1 MNPDAVETETVPA
14 ALRDGVLASW
24 NELMAGPALAGVLPD
39 DAPFRKQL
47 IRVLAASPYA
57 ADILVRYPGMLA
69 ELLRTARLASTMTA
83 DGYLTLLQASLPP
96 EPDEEEL
103 QRRLRLFRHRELV
116 RIIWRDLAGTA
127 EVTET
132 LRDLSNLADACIN
145 VALAWAQATLQAR
158 YGAPQT
164 EEGAP
169 CGFGVLAMGKL
180 GGHELNFSS
189 DIDLVF
195 VHSDAGE
202 TTGSRSISNEEFFRF
217 LAQRLIDLLSR
228 NTAEGFVYRVDARLR
243 PFGSAGPLSVSLA
256 ALEAYLLQHG
266 RDWERYAYIKARV
279 VNPWDDADG
288 LYRDVLRPFIY
299 RRYLDYGVFSS
310 LREMKAMIAAEVE
323 KKEYRAN
330 LKLGPGGIREIEFIV
345 QALQLVR
352 GGTVIGLRQQQLL
365 RALPQLV
372 QAGCLPAADAADLE
386 TAYCFLRLAENRVQA
401 LHDRQTH
408 DIPADPLDQQRLA
421 FAMGMAGWDQ
431 FLAALNVQRERVAHH
446 FREIVFRGANGA
458 AASAAIAD
466 DGVPVQAA
474 SALDKVWSEEGS
486 PELQLQ
492 RLGDTGFSDPAG
504 IAEQLRRLREGSLL
518 PRLDA
523 PGRQRLDTL
532 IPAIL
537 VHARK
542 QPKPVRAL
550 DGMVLIIEAIGRRS
564 AYFALLNENPLALEK
579 LVSLC
584 GSSEFLSRLVATHPL
599 LLDELLDPLVFEAA
613 PSRAELAADLELR
626 LKRVAED
633 DGEGRLDALRN
644 FQQAAIFRVA
654 IVDLAGTLPLMKVSD
669 RLTDIAELV
678 LETALQIAWREL
690 AQRHGEPRCTENGIT
705 RPARFAIIAYGKL
718 GGLELGY
725 GSDLDL
731 VFLHDS
737 AGESE
742 QSDGAQS
749 LDNAMFFARLTRRII
764 SILTMH
770 TASGKLYEVDIRL
783 RPSGQS
789 GLMVSSLAAF
799 DRYQQQDAWTWEH
812 QALTR
817 SRAVAGDAGVK
828 AAFEILRVHAL
839 TTYVRRD
846 KLATEVADMRQRMR
860 SELSKGTDELF
871 DIKQDPGGVA
881 DIEFLVQYLVLR
893 EAHRYPDLVRWSDN
907 IRQLEA
913 LGAHGILS
921 PADAELLA
929 ETYREYRRHIHHGN
943 LAGRSGLVPHAAVA
957 GLAATVTRLWQAV
970 FYTAAPVQQDE
981 AS

>member
-1 MNPDAVETETVPA
+1 MNPDSLELQTVPA
-14 ALRDGVLASW
+14 DLREGVVPVCA
-24 NELMAGPALAGVLPD
+24 ELSADPALAGALPD
-39 DAPFRKQL
+39 DARFRAQL
-47 IRVLAASPYA
+47 VRVLAASPYA
-57 ADILVRYPGMLA
+57 ADILLRYPAMLA
-69 ELLRTARLASTMTA
+69 ELLAADRLQPGTTAGDYTA
-83 DGYLTLLQASLPP
+83 LLRASLPP
-96 EPDEEEL
+96 DTGEDEL
-103 QRRLRLFRHRELV
+103 QRRLRLFRHRELL
-116 RIIWRDLAGTA
+116 RIIWRDLSGAA

-145 VALAWAQATLQAR
+145 VALAWAQAALQAR
-158 YGAPQT
+158 YGVPQT

-195 VHSDAGE
+195 VHSAAGE
-202 TTGSRSISNEEFFRF
+202 TSGPRSISNEEFFRF

-243 PFGSAGPLSVSLA
+243 PFGSAGPLSVSLG
-256 ALEAYLLQHG
+256 ALESYLLQHG

-310 LREMKAMIAAEVE
+310 LREMKAMIEAEVQ

-352 GGTVIGLRQQQLL
+352 GGTVIGLRGQQLL
-365 RALPQLV
+365 SVLPQLV
-372 QAGCLPAADAADLE
+372 QTGCLPAGDAAELE

-421 FAMGMAGWDQ
+421 LAMGMASWDE
-431 FLAALNVQRERVAHH
+431 FLAALKVQRDRVAHH

-458 AASAAIAD
+458 SASAAAD
-466 DGVPVQAA
+466 DTPAEAIPV
-474 SALDKVWSEEGS
+474 LDQVWNEEAT

-492 RLGDTGFSDPAG
+492 RLGAAGFADPAG

-523 PGRQRLDTL
+523 HGRQRLDTL
-532 IPAIL
+532 MPAIL
-537 VHARK
+537 MHACR
-542 QPKPVRAL
+542 QSQPVRAL

-564 AYFALLNENPLALEK
+564 AYFALLNENPAALEK

-584 GSSEFLSRLVATHPL
+584 GSSEFLSGLVATHPL

-690 AQRHGEPRCTENGIT
+690 AQRHGEPRCTENGKT

-737 AGESE
+737 VGESE
-742 QSDGAQS
+742 QSDGTQP

-817 SRAVAGDAGVK
+817 SRAVAGDAGVR
-828 AAFEILRVHAL
+828 AAFEALRVHAL

-846 KLATEVADMRQRMR
+846 NLATEVADMRQRMR

-893 EAHRYPDLVRWSDN
+893 EVYRYPDLVRWSDN

-913 LGAHGILS
+913 LGGHGILS
-921 PADAELLA
+921 PAEAELLA

-943 LAGRSGLVPHAAVA
+943 LAGRSGFVPHVEVA
-957 GLAATVTRLWQAV
+957 GLAAKVTRLWQAV
-970 FYTAAPVQQDE
+970 FYTAAPVKQDE
-981 AS
+981 VS

>member
-1 MNPDAVETETVPA
+1 MNPLSFEFETVPSP
-14 ALRDGVLASW
+14 LRDGVVTLTGQLLASP
-24 NELMAGPALAGVLPD
+24 ELAAFPD
-39 DAPFRKQL
+39 DPELRTQL
-47 IRVLAASPYA
+47 LRVLTASPYA
-57 ADILVRYPGMLA
+57 ADILVRYPVMLA
-69 ELLRTARLASTMTA
+69 ELLGSKRLQSTTTA
-83 DGYLTLLQASLPP
+83 DAYLSLLQATLPP
-96 EPDEEEL
+96 DPDEEEL

-116 RIIWRDLAGTA
+116 RIIWRDLAGSA
-127 EVTET
+127 GVTET
-132 LRDLSNLADACIN
+132 LRDLSNLADASIN
-145 VALAWAQATLQAR
+145 VALDWARTTLQAR
-158 YGAPQT
+158 YGEPHT

-195 VHSDAGE
+195 VHSGSGE
-202 TTGSRSISNEEFFRF
+202 TTGPRSISNEEYFRF

-256 ALEAYLLQHG
+256 ALEAYLLRHG

-279 VNPWDDADG
+279 VNRWDDADG

-352 GGTVIGLRQQQLL
+352 GGTVIGLRERQLL
-365 RALPQLV
+365 VALPQLV
-372 QAGCLPAADAADLE
+372 QAGCLPAEDAAELT
-386 TAYCFLRLAENRVQA
+386 TAYCFLRLAENRLQA

-408 DIPADPLDQQRLA
+408 DIPADSSDQQRLA
-421 FAMGMAGWDQ
+421 FAMGMASWEE
-431 FLAALNVQRERVAHH
+431 FLAALDVQRDRVAFH
-446 FREIVFRGANGA
+446 FHEIVFRGANGA
-458 AASAAIAD
+458 GSSSTLENDAATGTSSSVLDEVWNDEAALEQQEVLLAE
-466 DGVPVQAA
+466 A
-474 SALDKVWSEEGS
+474 
-486 PELQLQ
+486 
-492 RLGDTGFSDPAG
+492 GFGDPAG

-518 PRLDA
+518 PRLDT

-537 VHARK
+537 MHARK

-584 GSSEFLSRLVATHPL
+584 GNSEFLSRLVATHPL
-599 LLDELLDPLVFEAA
+599 LLDELLDPLVFESA
-613 PSRAELAADLELR
+613 PSREELAADLKLR
-626 LKRVAED
+626 LSRVAAD
-633 DGEGRLDALRN
+633 DGEGRLNALLN
-644 FQQAAIFRVA
+644 FQQAATFRVA

-678 LETALQIAWREL
+678 LEAALSIAWREL
-690 AQRHGEPRCTENGIT
+690 ADRHGEPGCTENGNR
-705 RPARFAIIAYGKL
+705 RPAHFAIIAYGKL

-737 AGESE
+737 AGDAE
-742 QSDGAQS
+742 QTDGAQP

-812 QALTR
+812 QALLR

-828 AAFEILRVHAL
+828 AAFEALRVRAL
-839 TTYVRRD
+839 TSYVRRD
-846 KLATEVADMRQRMR
+846 KLATEVVEMRQRMR
-860 SELSKGTDELF
+860 TELSSGTDERF
-871 DIKQDPGGVA
+871 DVKQDPGGVA

-913 LGAHGILS
+913 LAAHGILA

-929 ETYREYRRHIHHGN
+929 DTYREYRRHIHHRN
-943 LAGRSGLVPHAAVA
+943 LAGRSGLIPHAEVA
-957 GLAATVTRLWQAV
+957 GLAATVTRLWQSV
-970 FYTAAPVQQDE
+970 FYTAVPANQDE
-981 AS
+981 VS

>member
-1 MNPDAVETETVPA
+1 MNPLSFEFETVPA
-14 ALRDGVLASW
+14 SLRDGVVALTGQ
-24 NELMAGPALAGVLPD
+24 LMASPELAAFPEDPGL
-39 DAPFRKQL
+39 RTQL
-47 IRVLAASPYA
+47 LRVLATSPYA
-57 ADILVRYPGMLA
+57 ADILLRYPVMLA
-69 ELLRTARLASTMTA
+69 ELLTSGRLKRTTTA
-83 DGYLTLLQASLPP
+83 DDYVELLRAALPP

-116 RIIWRDLAGTA
+116 RIIWRDLAGTVD
-127 EVTET
+127 VTET
-132 LRDLSNLADACIN
+132 LRDLSNLADASVN
-145 VALAWAQATLQAR
+145 VALAWAQTTLQAR
-158 YGAPQT
+158 YGEPRT

-195 VHSDAGE
+195 VHSGSGE
-202 TTGSRSISNEEFFRF
+202 TSGPRSISNEEYFRF

-243 PFGSAGPLSVSLA
+243 PFGSAGPLSVSLG
-256 ALEAYLLQHG
+256 ALEAYLLRHG

-279 VNPWDDADG
+279 VNRWDDADG

-352 GGTVIGLRQQQLL
+352 GGTVIGLRERQLL
-365 RALPQLV
+365 VALPQLV
-372 QAGCLPAADAADLE
+372 QAGCLPAEDAAELK
-386 TAYCFLRLAENRVQA
+386 TAYCFLRLAENRLQA

-421 FAMGMAGWDQ
+421 FAMGMASWEE
-431 FLAALNVQRERVAHH
+431 FLAALDVQRDRVAYH
-446 FREIVFRGANGA
+446 FHEIVFRGANGA
-458 AASAAIAD
+458 GSSSAPADDAAIPAPLSS
-466 DGVPVQAA
+466 V
-474 SALDKVWSEEGS
+474 LDEVWNDEATL
-486 PELQLQ
+486 ELQEE
-492 RLGDTGFSDPAG
+492 RLAEAGFSDPAG

-518 PRLDA
+518 PRLDT
-523 PGRQRLDTL
+523 PGRQRLDML

-537 VHARK
+537 MHACK

-584 GSSEFLSRLVATHPL
+584 GNSEFLSRLVATHPL
-599 LLDELLDPLVFEAA
+599 LLDELLDPLVFESA
-613 PSRAELAADLELR
+613 PSREELAADLKLR
-626 LKRVAED
+626 LKRVAAD
-633 DGEGRLDALRN
+633 DGEGRLNALLN
-644 FQQAAIFRVA
+644 FQQAATFRVA

-678 LETALQIAWREL
+678 LDAALSIAWREI
-690 AQRHGEPRCTENGIT
+690 ADRHGEPGCTESGI
-705 RPARFAIIAYGKL
+705 RRSAHFAIVAYGKL

-737 AGESE
+737 AGDAE
-742 QSDGAQS
+742 QTDGAQP

-770 TASGKLYEVDIRL
+770 TASGKLYDVDIRL

-812 QALTR
+812 QALLR
-817 SRAVAGDAGVK
+817 SRVVAGDAGVK
-828 AAFEILRVHAL
+828 AAFEALRVHAL
-839 TTYVRRD
+839 TSYVRRD
-846 KLATEVADMRQRMR
+846 KLATEVAEMRQRMR
-860 SELSKGTDELF
+860 KELSRGTDERF
-871 DIKQDPGGVA
+871 DVKQDPGGVA

-913 LGAHGILS
+913 LAAHGILA

-929 ETYREYRRHIHHGN
+929 DTYREYRRHIHHRN
-943 LAGRSGLVPHAAVA
+943 LAGRSGLIPHAEVA
-957 GLAATVTRLWQAV
+957 GLAATVTRLWQSV
-970 FYTAAPVQQDE
+970 FYTAVPANQDE
-981 AS
+981 VS

>member
-1 MNPDAVETETVPA
+1 MNPDPVELQIIPA
-14 ALRDGVLASW
+14 ALREGVMALCS
-24 NELMAGPALAGVLPD
+24 ELTSGPALAGVLPD
-39 DAPFRKQL
+39 DVQFRARL
-47 IRVLAASPYA
+47 LRVLATSPYA
-57 ADILVRYPGMLA
+57 ADILARYPDMLA
-69 ELLRTARLASTMTA
+69 ELLQSGRLGCTMTA
-83 DGYLTLLQASLPP
+83 EAFRALLQASLPP
-96 EPDEEEL
+96 GPDEDEL

-116 RIIWRDLAGTA
+116 RIIWRDLAGA
-127 EVTET
+127 ADVTET

-158 YGAPQT
+158 YGVPQT

-195 VHSDAGE
+195 VHSGAGE
-202 TTGSRSISNEEFFRF
+202 TNGPRSISNEEFFRF

-243 PFGSAGPLSVSLA
+243 PFGSAGPLSVSLG
-256 ALEAYLLQHG
+256 ALENYLLQHG

-310 LREMKAMIAAEVE
+310 LREMKAMIEAEVQ

-352 GGTVIGLRQQQLL
+352 GGTVIGLREQQLL
-365 RALPQLV
+365 VVLPQLV
-372 QAGCLPAADAADLE
+372 QAGCLPAGDAAELE
-386 TAYCFLRLAENRVQA
+386 TAYRFLRLAENRVQA

-408 DIPADPLDQQRLA
+408 DIPADSLDQQRLA
-421 FAMGMAGWDQ
+421 LAMGMADWDA
-431 FLAALNVQRERVAHH
+431 FLAALKVQRDRVAHH
-446 FREIVFRGANGA
+446 FREIVFRGAGNQGGVA
-458 AASAAIAD
+458 ATADEAATAPSTVLD
-466 DGVPVQAA
+466 EVWGEDAA
-474 SALDKVWSEEGS
+474 

-492 RLGDTGFSDPAG
+492 RLGAAGFTDPAG

-523 PGRQRLDTL
+523 HGRQRLDML
-532 IPAIL
+532 VPAIL
-537 VHARK
+537 MHARK
-542 QPKPVRAL
+542 QPQPVRAL

-584 GSSEFLSRLVATHPL
+584 GSSEFLARLVATHPL

-613 PSRAELAADLELR
+613 PSREELAADLALR
-626 LKRVAED
+626 LKRVAVD
-633 DGEGRLDALRN
+633 DGEGQLDALRN

-669 RLTDIAELV
+669 GLTDIAELV

-690 AQRHGEPRCTENGIT
+690 AQRHGEPRCTENGRT
-705 RPARFAIIAYGKL
+705 RPARFAIVAYGKL

-742 QSDGAQS
+742 QTDGAQP

-789 GLMVSSLAAF
+789 GLMVSSLVAF

-812 QALTR
+812 QALLR

-828 AAFEILRVHAL
+828 AAFETLRARAL
-839 TTYVRRD
+839 TSYVRRD
-846 KLATEVADMRQRMR
+846 NLATEVADMRQRMR
-860 SELSKGTDELF
+860 SELSKGTAERF

-913 LGAHGILS
+913 LGAHGILL

-943 LAGRSGLVPHAAVA
+943 LAGRSGLVPHAEVA
-957 GLAATVTRLWQAV
+957 GLAATVTRLWQSV
-970 FYTAAPVQQDE
+970 FYTAAPVKQDG
-981 AS
+981 AP

>member
-1 MNPDAVETETVPA
+1 MNLPSLEFETVPA
-14 ALRDGVLASW
+14 PLRAGVIALTG
-24 NELMAGPALAGVLPD
+24 ELMASPELATAFPD
-39 DAPFRKQL
+39 DPQL
-47 IRVLAASPYA
+47 RAQLLRVLTTSPYA
-57 ADILVRYPGMLA
+57 ADILVRYPAMLA
-69 ELLRTARLASTMTA
+69 ELLGSERLQRTTTA
-83 DGYLTLLQASLPP
+83 EAYVTLLRATLPP
-96 EPDEEEL
+96 APDEEEL

-116 RIIWRDLAGTA
+116 RIIWRDLAGSA

-132 LRDLSNLADACIN
+132 LRDLSNLADASIN
-145 VALAWAQATLQAR
+145 VALAWAQATLEAR
-158 YGAPQT
+158 YGEPRT
-164 EEGAP
+164 EEGTP

-195 VHSDAGE
+195 VHSASGE
-202 TTGSRSISNEEFFRF
+202 TTGPRSISNEEFYRF

-243 PFGSAGPLSVSLA
+243 PFGSAGPLSVSLS

-266 RDWERYAYIKARV
+266 RDWERYAYIKARA
-279 VNPWDDADG
+279 VNCWDEADG
-288 LYRDVLRPFIY
+288 FYRDVLRPFIY

-352 GGTVIGLRQQQLL
+352 GGTVIGLRERQLL

-372 QAGCLPAADAADLE
+372 QAGCLPADDAVDLE
-386 TAYCFLRLAENRVQA
+386 TAYRFLRLAENRLQA

-421 FAMGMAGWDQ
+421 FAMGVASWEG
-431 FLAALNVQRERVAHH
+431 FLTALDVQRDRVAHH
-446 FREIVFRGANGA
+446 FRQIVFRGANGTGSSD
-458 AASAAIAD
+458 ASGQDAD
-466 DGVPVQAA
+466 PAPV
-474 SALDKVWSEEGS
+474 SSVLDAVWSEDS
-486 PELQLQ
+486 TPEVQLQ
-492 RLGDTGFSDPAG
+492 RLASAGFSDPAG

-518 PRLDA
+518 PRLDQ
-523 PGRQRLDTL
+523 PGRQRLDML

-537 VHARK
+537 AHARN
-542 QPKPVRAL
+542 QPQPARAL

-564 AYFALLNENPLALEK
+564 AYFALLNENPLALKK

-599 LLDELLDPLVFEAA
+599 LLDELLDPLVFDAA
-613 PSRAELAADLELR
+613 PSRAELAADLDLR
-626 LKRVAED
+626 MKRVAAD
-633 DGEGRLDALRN
+633 DGEGQLDALRN
-644 FQQAAIFRVA
+644 FQQAATFRVA

-678 LETALQIAWREL
+678 LEAALLIAWREL
-690 AQRHGEPRCTENGIT
+690 ASKHGEPGCAENGT
-705 RPARFAIIAYGKL
+705 RRAAHFAIVAYGKL

-737 AGESE
+737 AGEAE
-742 QSDGAQS
+742 QTDGAQP
-749 LDNAMFFARLTRRII
+749 LDNAMFFARLTRRMI

-812 QALTR
+812 QALLR

-828 AAFEILRVHAL
+828 AAFEALRLHAL
-839 TTYVRRD
+839 TSYVRREN
-846 KLATEVADMRQRMR
+846 LATEVAEMRQRMR
-860 SELSKGTDELF
+860 AELAQGTDEHF

-893 EAHRYPDLVRWSDN
+893 EANRYPDLVRWSDN

-913 LGAHGILS
+913 LAAHGILA
-921 PADAELLA
+921 PADADLLA
-929 ETYREYRRHIHHGN
+929 DTYREYRKLVHHRN
-943 LAGRSGLVPHAAVA
+943 LAGLSGLVLRAEVA
-957 GLAATVTRLWQAV
+957 GLAPAVIRLWQSV
-970 FYTAAPVQQDE
+970 FYTAAPATDGE
-981 AS
+981 GT

>member
-1 MNPDAVETETVPA
+1 MNPDSAEFASVPA
-14 ALRDGVLASW
+14 PLREGVAALCS
-24 NELMAGPALAGVLPD
+24 ELTSGPVLAGVLPD
-39 DAPFRKQL
+39 DAQFRAQL
-47 IRVLAASPYA
+47 LRVLATSPYA

-69 ELLRTARLASTMTA
+69 ELLQAGRLTCTMTA
-83 DGYLTLLQASLPP
+83 EAFPALLQESLPP
-96 EPDEEEL
+96 GPDEEAL

-127 EVTET
+127 DVTET

-145 VALAWAQATLQAR
+145 VALAWAQSTLQAR
-158 YGAPQT
+158 YGVPQT
-164 EEGAP
+164 EEGTP

-195 VHSDAGE
+195 VHSGAGE
-202 TTGSRSISNEEFFRF
+202 TNGPRSISNEEYFRF

-243 PFGSAGPLSVSLA
+243 PFGSAGPLSVSLG
-256 ALEAYLLQHG
+256 ALENYLLQHG

-279 VNPWDDADG
+279 VNPWDDADA

-310 LREMKAMIAAEVE
+310 LREMKAMIEAEVQ

-352 GGTVIGLRQQQLL
+352 GGTVIGLREQQLL
-365 RALPQLV
+365 VVLPQLV
-372 QAGCLPAADAADLE
+372 QAGCLPAGDAAELE
-386 TAYCFLRLAENRVQA
+386 TAYRFLRLAENRVQA

-421 FAMGMAGWDQ
+421 LAMGMADWDT
-431 FLAALNVQRERVAHH
+431 FLAALKVQRDRVAHH
-446 FREIVFRGANGA
+446 FREIVFRGAASPGGA
-458 AASAAIAD
+458 AATTDEAATAPATVLD
-466 DGVPVQAA
+466 EVWGEDAA
-474 SALDKVWSEEGS
+474 

-492 RLGDTGFSDPAG
+492 RLGAAGFTDPAG

-523 PGRQRLDTL
+523 HGRQRLDML
-532 IPAIL
+532 VPAIL
-537 VHARK
+537 MHARK
-542 QPKPVRAL
+542 QPQPVRAL

-584 GSSEFLSRLVATHPL
+584 GSSEFLSHLVATHPL

-613 PSRAELAADLELR
+613 PSREELAADLALR
-626 LKRVAED
+626 LQRVAED

-690 AQRHGEPRCTENGIT
+690 AQRHGEPRCAEDGRI

-742 QSDGAQS
+742 QTDGAQP

-789 GLMVSSLAAF
+789 GLMVSSLVAF

-812 QALTR
+812 QALLR

-828 AAFEILRVHAL
+828 AAFETLRVHAL
-839 TTYVRRD
+839 TSYVRRD
-846 KLATEVADMRQRMR
+846 NLATEVAEMRQRMR
-860 SELSKGTDELF
+860 NELSKGTDERF
-871 DIKQDPGGVA
+871 DIKQDRGGVA

-913 LGAHGILS
+913 LGAHGILA

-943 LAGRSGLVPHAAVA
+943 LAGRTGLVQHAEVA

-970 FYTAAPVQQDE
+970 FYTAAPVKQDE
-981 AS
+981 VS

>member
-1 MNPDAVETETVPA
+1 MNLHPPETEIVPVPLREGVV
-14 ALRDGVLASW
+14 ALYAGLVAS
-24 NELMAGPALAGVLPD
+24 PALAGVFPD
-39 DAPFRKQL
+39 DPQL
-47 IRVLAASPYA
+47 RAQLLRVLTASPWA
-57 ADILVRYPGMLA
+57 ADILVRYPAMLA
-69 ELLRTARLASTMTA
+69 ELLTSERLNRVTTA
-83 DGYLTLLQASLPP
+83 DGYTELLRASLPP
-96 EPDEEEL
+96 DPGEEDL
-103 QRRLRLFRHRELV
+103 QRCLRLFRHRELV
-116 RIIWRDLAGTA
+116 RIIWRDLAGIA
-127 EVTET
+127 GLAGT
-132 LRDLSNLADACIN
+132 LRDLSNLADAAII
-145 VALAWAQATLQAR
+145 VALDWAQTTLQAR
-158 YGAPQT
+158 YGEPQT

-195 VHSDAGE
+195 VHSDRGE
-202 TTGSRSISNEEFFRF
+202 TNGPRSISNEEFFRF
-217 LAQRLIDLLSR
+217 LAQRLIDLLNR

-243 PFGSAGPLSVSLA
+243 PFGSAGPLSVSLGG
-256 ALEAYLLQHG
+256 LEAYLLRHG

-279 VNPWDDADG
+279 VNRWDDADG

-299 RRYLDYGVFSS
+299 RRYLDYGVFSA

-352 GGTVIGLRQQQLL
+352 GGTVIGLRERQLL
-365 RALPQLV
+365 VALPQLV
-372 QAGCLPAADAADLE
+372 QAGCLAAEDAAELE
-386 TAYCFLRLAENRVQA
+386 TAYGFLRLAENRLQA
-401 LHDRQTH
+401 LHDQQTH

-421 FAMGMAGWDQ
+421 FAMGVASWDE
-431 FLAALNVQRERVAHH
+431 FLAALNVQLDRVSHH
-446 FREIVFRGANGA
+446 FRQIVFRGANGA
-458 AASAAIAD
+458 ASP
-466 DGVPVQAA
+466 GGHEVPARPPSVLDQVWNEEVTPDVQAGWLA
-474 SALDKVWSEEGS
+474 EA
-486 PELQLQ
+486 
-492 RLGDTGFSDPAG
+492 GFSDPAG

-518 PRLDA
+518 PRLDT
-523 PGRQRLDTL
+523 PGRQRLDML
-532 IPAIL
+532 MPAIL
-537 VHARK
+537 MHACK
-542 QPKPVRAL
+542 QHEPVRAL

-564 AYFALLNENPLALEK
+564 AYFALLNENPHALEK

-584 GSSEFLSRLVATHPL
+584 GSSEFLSGLVATHPL

-613 PSRAELAADLELR
+613 PSREELSADLALR
-626 LKRVAED
+626 LKRVAAD
-633 DGEGRLDALRN
+633 DGEGQLRALQN

-678 LETALQIAWREL
+678 LETALSIAWQEL
-690 AQRHGEPRCTENGIT
+690 SDRHGEPRCTENGAT
-705 RPARFAIIAYGKL
+705 RPAHFAIVAYGKL

-742 QSDGAQS
+742 QTDGGQP

-770 TASGKLYEVDIRL
+770 TAAGKLYDVDIRL

-812 QALTR
+812 QALLR
-817 SRAVAGDAGVK
+817 SRVVAGDADVK
-828 AAFEILRVHAL
+828 AAFEALRIHAL
-839 TTYVRRD
+839 TRYVRRD
-846 KLATEVADMRQRMR
+846 KLASEVAEMRQRMR
-860 SELSKGTDELF
+860 AELSQGTDECF
-871 DIKQDPGGVA
+871 DVKQDLGGVA

-913 LGAHGILS
+913 LAAHGILP
-921 PADAELLA
+921 PAEAELLA
-929 ETYREYRRHIHHGN
+929 DTYREYRRHIHHRN
-943 LAGRSGLVPHAAVA
+943 LAGRSGLLPRAEVA
-957 GLAATVTRLWQAV
+957 GLAATVTRLWQSV
-970 FYTAAPVQQDE
+970 FYTAAPENQDE

>member
-1 MNPDAVETETVPA
+1 MNPDSAEFESVPA
-14 ALRDGVLASW
+14 PLREAMVAPYGELTASP
-24 NELMAGPALAGVLPD
+24 ELAGVLPD
-39 DAPFRKQL
+39 EPQFRMQL
-47 IRVLAASPYA
+47 LRVLAASPYA
-57 ADILVRYPGMLA
+57 ADILLRYPVMLA
-69 ELLRTARLASTMTA
+69 ELLGTGRLQRTTTA
-83 DGYLTLLQASLPP
+83 DAYLALLRESLPP
-96 EPDEEEL
+96 DPDEEQL
-103 QRRLRLFRHRELV
+103 QRHLRLFRHRELV

-127 EVTET
+127 GVTET
-132 LRDLSNLADACIN
+132 LRDLSNLADASIN
-145 VALAWAQATLQAR
+145 VALAWAQATLEAR

-164 EEGAP
+164 EDGAP

-195 VHSDAGE
+195 VHSSGGE
-202 TTGSRSISNEEFFRF
+202 TNGSRSISNEEFFRF

-243 PFGSAGPLSVSLA
+243 PFGSAGPLSVSLGG
-256 ALEAYLLQHG
+256 LEAYLLRHG

-279 VNPWDDADG
+279 VNRWDEADS

-352 GGTVIGLRQQQLL
+352 GGTVIGLRERQLL
-365 RALPQLV
+365 IALPQLV
-372 QAGCLPAADAADLE
+372 QAGCLPAGDAAELE
-386 TAYCFLRLAENRVQA
+386 TAYRFLRLAENRLQA

-408 DIPADPLDQQRLA
+408 DIPAEPLDQQRLA
-421 FAMGMAGWDQ
+421 FAMGVADWEA
-431 FLAALNVQRERVAHH
+431 FLAALDVQRDRVSHH
-446 FREIVFRGANGA
+446 FRQIVFRGANGA
-458 AASAAIAD
+458 GSSAAPGGDA
-466 DGVPVQAA
+466 VPAEPS
-474 SALDKVWSEEGS
+474 SALDQVWNEET
-486 PELQLQ
+486 PLEVQEQL
-492 RLGDTGFSDPAG
+492 LADAGFSDPAG

-518 PRLDA
+518 PRLDT
-523 PGRQRLDTL
+523 PGRQRLDML

-537 VHARK
+537 MHACR

-613 PSRAELAADLELR
+613 PSREELAADLELR
-626 LKRVAED
+626 LKRVAAD
-633 DGEGRLDALRN
+633 DVEGRLGVLQN
-644 FQQAAIFRVA
+644 FQQAATFRVA

-678 LETALQIAWREL
+678 LETALAIAWREL
-690 AQRHGEPRCTENGIT
+690 ADRHGEPHCTENGQI

-737 AGESE
+737 AGEAE
-742 QSDGAQS
+742 QTDGEQP

-770 TASGKLYEVDIRL
+770 TASGKLYDVDIRL

-812 QALTR
+812 QALLR
-817 SRAVAGDAGVK
+817 SRAVAGDPGVK
-828 AAFEILRVHAL
+828 AAFEALRVHAL
-839 TTYVRRD
+839 TSYVRRE
-846 KLATEVADMRQRMR
+846 KLATEVAEMRQRMR
-860 SELSKGTDELF
+860 AELSQGTDERF
-871 DIKQDPGGVA
+871 DVKQDPGGVA
-881 DIEFLVQYLVLR
+881 DIEFIVQYLVLR
-893 EAHRYPDLVRWSDN
+893 EAHRFPDLVRWSDN

-913 LGAHGILS
+913 LAAHGILS

-929 ETYREYRRHIHHGN
+929 ETYREYRRHIHHRN
-943 LAGRSGLVPHAAVA
+943 LAGRSGLVPHAEVA
-957 GLAATVTRLWQAV
+957 DLPVTVTRLWQSV
-970 FYTAAPVQQDE
+970 FYTAAPVKQDE
-981 AS
+981 VT

>member
-1 MNPDAVETETVPA
+1 
-14 ALRDGVLASW
+14 
-24 NELMAGPALAGVLPD
+24 
-39 DAPFRKQL
+39 
-47 IRVLAASPYA
+47 
-57 ADILVRYPGMLA
+57 
-69 ELLRTARLASTMTA
+69 
-83 DGYLTLLQASLPP
+83 
-96 EPDEEEL
+96 
-103 QRRLRLFRHRELV
+103 
-116 RIIWRDLAGTA
+116 
-127 EVTET
+127 
-132 LRDLSNLADACIN
+132 
-145 VALAWAQATLQAR
+145 
-158 YGAPQT
+158 
-164 EEGAP
+164 
-169 CGFGVLAMGKL
+169 
-180 GGHELNFSS
+180 
-189 DIDLVF
+189 
-195 VHSDAGE
+195 
-202 TTGSRSISNEEFFRF
+202 
-217 LAQRLIDLLSR
+217 
-228 NTAEGFVYRVDARLR
+228 
-243 PFGSAGPLSVSLA
+243 
-256 ALEAYLLQHG
+256 
-266 RDWERYAYIKARV
+266 
-279 VNPWDDADG
+279 
-288 LYRDVLRPFIY
+288 
-299 RRYLDYGVFSS
+299 
-310 LREMKAMIAAEVE
+310 
-323 KKEYRAN
+323 
-330 LKLGPGGIREIEFIV
+330 
-345 QALQLVR
+345 
-352 GGTVIGLRQQQLL
+352 
-365 RALPQLV
+365 
-372 QAGCLPAADAADLE
+372 
-386 TAYCFLRLAENRVQA
+386 
-401 LHDRQTH
+401 
-408 DIPADPLDQQRLA
+408 
-421 FAMGMAGWDQ
+421 
-431 FLAALNVQRERVAHH
+431 
-446 FREIVFRGANGA
+446 
-458 AASAAIAD
+458 
-466 DGVPVQAA
+466 
-474 SALDKVWSEEGS
+474 
-486 PELQLQ
+486 
-492 RLGDTGFSDPAG
+492 
-504 IAEQLRRLREGSLL
+504 
-518 PRLDA
+518 
-523 PGRQRLDTL
+523 
-532 IPAIL
+532 

-742 QSDGAQS
+742 QSDGAQP

-828 AAFEILRVHAL
+828 AAFEALRVHAL

-846 KLATEVADMRQRMR
+846 KLAAEVADMRQRMR
-860 SELSKGTDELF
+860 SELSKGTSECF

-893 EAHRYPDLVRWSDN
+893 EAHRYPVLVRWSDN

-913 LGAHGILS
+913 LAAHGILP

-943 LAGRSGLVPHAAVA
+943 LAGRSGLVPHAEVA

>member
-1 MNPDAVETETVPA
+1 MNLPSFKFETIPSP
-14 ALRDGVLASW
+14 LRAGVVAITE
-24 NELMAGPALAGVLPD
+24 ELMASPELATAFPD
-39 DAPFRKQL
+39 DPKVCSQL
-47 IRVLAASPYA
+47 LRVLTTSPYA
-57 ADILVRYPGMLA
+57 ADILVRYPAMLA
-69 ELLRTARLASTMTA
+69 ELLGSERLQRTTTA
-83 DGYLTLLQASLPP
+83 DAYLTLLQAALA
-96 EPDEEEL
+96 PDLAEEEL

-116 RIIWRDLAGTA
+116 RIIWRDLAGSA
-127 EVTET
+127 GVTES
-132 LRDLSNLADACIN
+132 LRDLSNLADASIK
-145 VALAWAQATLQAR
+145 VALDWAQATLAAR
-158 YGAPQT
+158 YGEPQT
-164 EEGAP
+164 GEKTP

-195 VHSDAGE
+195 IHSAGGE
-202 TTGSRSISNEEFFRF
+202 TTGPRSISNEEFFRF

-256 ALEAYLLQHG
+256 GLEAYLLRHG

-279 VNPWDDADG
+279 VNRWDDADS

-352 GGTVIGLRQQQLL
+352 GGTVIGLRERQLL
-365 RALPQLV
+365 CALPQLV
-372 QAGCLPAADAADLE
+372 QAGCLPAEDAADLE
-386 TAYCFLRLAENRVQA
+386 TAYCFLRLAENRLQA

-421 FAMGMAGWDQ
+421 FAMGMESWQ
-431 FLAALNVQRERVAHH
+431 EFLTALNVQRDRVSHH
-446 FREIVFRGANGA
+446 FRKIVFRGANGA
-458 AASAAIAD
+458 ASSDASGDDAAPAQ
-466 DGVPVQAA
+466 VT
-474 SALDKVWSEEGS
+474 SALDEVWNEEATL
-486 PELQLQ
+486 ELQEE
-492 RLGDTGFSDPAG
+492 RLAEAGFSDPAG

-518 PRLDA
+518 PRLDQ
-523 PGRQRLDTL
+523 PGRQRLDML
-532 IPAIL
+532 IPAVL
-537 VHARK
+537 AHARK
-542 QPKPVRAL
+542 QPKPARAL

-564 AYFALLNENPLALEK
+564 AYFALLNENPMALGK

-613 PSRAELAADLELR
+613 PSRAELAADLDLR
-626 LKRVAED
+626 LKRVAAD
-633 DGEGRLDALRN
+633 DVEGRFDALRN
-644 FQQAAIFRVA
+644 FQQAATFRVA
-654 IVDLAGTLPLMKVSD
+654 IVDLAGTLPLMQVSD

-678 LETALQIAWREL
+678 LEAALLIAWREL
-690 AQRHGEPRCTENGIT
+690 AEKHGEPGCTENGT
-705 RPARFAIIAYGKL
+705 RRPARFAIVAYGKL

-737 AGESE
+737 AGEAE
-742 QSDGAQS
+742 HTDGVQP
-749 LDNAMFFARLTRRII
+749 LDNAMFFARLTRRMI

-812 QALTR
+812 QALLR
-817 SRAVAGDAGVK
+817 SRAVAGDPSVK
-828 AAFEILRVHAL
+828 TAFETLRVHAL
-839 TTYVRRD
+839 TSYIRRD
-846 KLATEVADMRQRMR
+846 KLATEVAEMRERMR
-860 SELSKGTDELF
+860 KELSQGTDERF
-871 DIKQDPGGVA
+871 DIKQDPGGIA

-893 EAHRYPDLVRWSDN
+893 EAHRYPDLVHWSDN

-913 LGAHGILS
+913 LAAHDILS
-921 PADAELLA
+921 PADAETLA
-929 ETYREYRRHIHHGN
+929 DTYREYRKLIHHRN
-943 LAGRSGLVPHAAVA
+943 LAGRSGLVPCAEVA
-957 GLAATVTRLWQAV
+957 GLVGAVIRLWQSV
-970 FYTAAPVQQDE
+970 FYTEAPATDGDLT
-981 AS
+981 

>member
-1 MNPDAVETETVPA
+1 MNLPLSEFEPVPA
-14 ALRDGVLASW
+14 PLRAGVVALTQ
-24 NELMAGPALAGVLPD
+24 ELMASPELAPAFPD
-39 DAPFRKQL
+39 DPKIRLQL
-47 IRVLAASPYA
+47 LRVLTTSPYA
-57 ADILVRYPGMLA
+57 ADILARYPAMLA
-69 ELLRTARLASTMTA
+69 ELLSSERLQRTTTA
-83 DGYLTLLQASLPP
+83 DAYISLLRATLPP
-96 EPDEEEL
+96 DPGEEEL

-116 RIIWRDLAGTA
+116 RIIWRDLAGSA
-127 EVTET
+127 GVTET
-132 LRDLSNLADACIN
+132 LRDLSNLADASIK
-145 VALAWAQATLQAR
+145 VALDWAQATLAVR
-158 YGAPQT
+158 YGEPQT

-195 VHSDAGE
+195 VHTAGGE
-202 TTGSRSISNEEFFRF
+202 TTGPRSISNEEFFRF

-243 PFGSAGPLSVSLA
+243 PFGSAGPLSVSLS
-256 ALEAYLLQHG
+256 ALEGYLLRHG

-279 VNPWDDADG
+279 VNRWDDTDA

-352 GGTVIGLRQQQLL
+352 GGTVIGLRERQLL
-365 RALPQLV
+365 CALPQLV
-372 QAGCLPAADAADLE
+372 QAGCLPADDAADLE
-386 TAYCFLRLAENRVQA
+386 TAYCFLRLAENRLQA

-421 FAMGMAGWDQ
+421 FAMGMKSWEE
-431 FLAALNVQRERVAHH
+431 FLAALDVQRDRVAHH
-446 FREIVFRGANGA
+446 FQKIVFRGANGA
-458 AASAAIAD
+458 GSSESPGD
-466 DGVPVQAA
+466 DDAPAQVT
-474 SALDKVWSEEGS
+474 SALDEVWNDEATL
-486 PELQLQ
+486 ELQEE
-492 RLGDTGFSDPAG
+492 RLAEAGFSDPAG
-504 IAEQLRRLREGSLL
+504 IAELLRRLREGSLL
-518 PRLDA
+518 QRLDQ
-523 PGRQRLDTL
+523 PGRQRLDML
-532 IPAIL
+532 MPAIL
-537 VHARK
+537 AHARN
-542 QPKPVRAL
+542 QPQPARAL

-564 AYFALLNENPLALEK
+564 AYFALLNENPMALGK

-613 PSRAELAADLELR
+613 PSRAELLADLDLR
-626 LKRVAED
+626 LKRVAAD
-633 DGEGRLDALRN
+633 DAEGRLDALRN
-644 FQQAAIFRVA
+644 FQQAATFRVA
-654 IVDLAGTLPLMKVSD
+654 IVDLASTLPLMQVSD

-678 LETALQIAWREL
+678 LEAALRIAWHEL
-690 AQRHGEPRCTENGIT
+690 VEKHGEPGCTENDT
-705 RPARFAIIAYGKL
+705 RRPARFAIIAYGKL

-737 AGESE
+737 AGEAE
-742 QSDGAQS
+742 QTDGAQP

-799 DRYQQQDAWTWEH
+799 DRYQKQDAWTWEH
-812 QALTR
+812 QALLR
-817 SRAVAGDAGVK
+817 SRAVAGDASVK
-828 AAFEILRVHAL
+828 TAFEALRVHAL
-839 TTYVRRD
+839 TSYIRRD
-846 KLATEVADMRQRMR
+846 KLATEVTEMRERMR
-860 SELSKGTDELF
+860 SELSQGTDERF

-893 EAHRYPDLVRWSDN
+893 EAHRYPDLVHWSDN

-913 LGAHGILS
+913 LAAHDILPS
-921 PADAELLA
+921 ADAGLLA
-929 ETYREYRRHIHHGN
+929 DTYREYRQLVHHRN
-943 LAGRSGLVPHAAVA
+943 LAGRSGLVLRAEVTT
-957 GLAATVTRLWQAV
+957 LAATVVRLWQSV
-970 FYTAAPVQQDE
+970 FYTAVPATDGDPT
-981 AS
+981 